1 MAEQVRT
8 LPELLVSTINC
19 DLFVFLLHAC
29 LRSRFVSGV
38 VVVGDLVRAG
48 AVRLVIFFFCV
59 AL

>member
-1 MAEQVRT
+1 MRT

-38 VVVGDLVRAG
+38 VVVGVLVRAG
-48 AVRLVIFFFCV
+48 AGRVVIDFSCV